1 MINENN
7 NTLIEDLGHQA
18 LEYARST
25 ADRDGAPDTWLELY
39 TKQLIKLT
47 IQEAAL
53 MSDMTLRTRDQL
65 HSHFGLN

>member
-1 MINENN
+1 MVNDDNT
-7 NTLIEDLGHQA
+7 TLIESLGHQA
-18 LEYARST
+18 LEYARLT
-25 ADRDGAPDTWLELY
+25 AEQDGAPDTWLELY